1 MENLDPN
8 KIVLQQGL
16 QYEFERNFTKAL
28 NVFQSDT
35 AKWYREKALLHF
47 KLGHT
52 EIAYSY
58 FDSLR
63 IEKEDDLRRESKNA
77 GALRNLGIAYA
88 GLARKAEA
96 IEKGLESVEIL
107 PLSKDAFAG
116 IFGVENMAEI
126 YTMVSEYDKAID
138 QLELL
143 LSIPSDITEQR
154 LRLDPVW
161 DPLRKHPRFKLLV
174 EN

>member
-1 MENLDPN
+1 M
-8 KIVLQQGL
+8 
-16 QYEFERNFTKAL
+16 
-28 NVFQSDT
+28 
-35 AKWYREKALLHF
+35 
-47 KLGHT
+47 
-52 EIAYSY
+52 
-58 FDSLR
+58 
-63 IEKEDDLRRESKNA
+63 
-77 GALRNLGIAYA
+77 
-88 GLARKAEA
+88 ARKAEA